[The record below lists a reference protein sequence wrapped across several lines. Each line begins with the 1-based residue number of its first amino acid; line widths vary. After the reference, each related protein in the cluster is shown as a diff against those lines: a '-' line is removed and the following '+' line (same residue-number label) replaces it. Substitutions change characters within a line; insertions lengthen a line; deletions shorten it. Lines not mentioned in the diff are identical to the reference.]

1 VLAGVRVFGL
11 YQTTAKGR
19 KKILEMIEQHFMVDA
34 LGVWLLFNS
43 PPAPAFDHHLNATL
57 KNGADLGMRLG
68 SNQLRVE
75 GHSGA
80 P

>member
-1 VLAGVRVFGL
+1 
-11 YQTTAKGR
+11 
-19 KKILEMIEQHFMVDA
+19 MIEQHFMVDA
-34 LGVWLLFNS
+34 LGVWLLFDS
-43 PPAPAFDHHLNATL
+43 PPAPAFDHHPNATL
-57 KNGADLGMRLG
+57 KKVADLGMRLG